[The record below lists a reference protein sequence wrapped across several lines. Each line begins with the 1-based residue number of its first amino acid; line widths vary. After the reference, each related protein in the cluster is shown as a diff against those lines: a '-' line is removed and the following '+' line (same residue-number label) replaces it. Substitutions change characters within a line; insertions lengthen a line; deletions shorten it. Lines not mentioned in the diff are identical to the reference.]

1 MIEYV
6 LGQADVARVRFAQPV
21 LYEVVASLR
30 AVRDQRHLMFGGWLR
45 GAAPRLR
52 GVRLDLLTALVPP
65 GPLVPDYLLA
75 DVPGGDIEVELEALR
90 EASPAVVRAELDQLR
105 RGGAVPSPLRP
116 LYDDPAR
123 HLPAVADELRRYW
136 QAAIE
141 PLWPRIRAVGLADI
155 GYRLDRFASGGVA
168 QLLSGL
174 NPDVA
179 FDGDTITV
187 RRAGTARGLLDGRG
201 VVLVPSVFVW
211 PGVLCSGPAARQ
223 TVICYAPRGV
233 ADVGAGPSGAGAPGR
248 PDSLTAVV
256 GRTRARLLAALDLPA
271 TTTQLAARLAVTPSA
286 VSQHLKILKESALVD
301 SRRTGRVVLYQR
313 TPAATDLLA
322 AQAER

>member
-6 LGQADVARVRFAQPV
+6 LGQADVARVRFAQPI
-21 LYEVVASLR
+21 LYEVMASLR
-30 AVRDQRHLMFGGWLR
+30 AVRDQRHRLFGGWLA

-52 GVRLDLLTALVPP
+52 SVRLDLLTALVPA
-65 GPLVPDYLLA
+65 GPYVPDYLLA
-75 DVPGGDIEVELEALR
+75 DVPGGDIELELKAVAEAD
-90 EASPAVVRAELDQLR
+90 PAVLRAEIDQLR
-105 RGGAVPSPLRP
+105 HGRPVPAVLVP

-123 HLPAVADELRRYW
+123 HLPALADELHRYW
-136 QAAIE
+136 EAAIE

-168 QLLSGL
+168 HLLSGL
-174 NPDVA
+174 NPDVG
-179 FDGDTITV
+179 FDGETLTV

-233 ADVGAGPSGAGAPGR
+233 AEVGSAPVEGR
-248 PDSLTAVV
+248 TDTLTAVV

-271 TTTQLAARLAVTPSA
+271 TTTELAERLRVTPSA

-322 AQAER
+322 AQPHPAFD

>member
-30 AVRDQRHLMFGGWLR
+30 AVRDQRHLMFGGWLQ
-45 GAAPRLR
+45 GAAPRLG

-65 GPLVPDYLLA
+65 GPLVPDYLVA
-75 DVPGGDIEVELEALR
+75 DVPGGDLALELEALR
-90 EASPAVVRAELDQLR
+90 AAEPAVVRAEIDQLR
-105 RGGAVPSPLRP
+105 RGGAVPPVLRP
-116 LYDDPAR
+116 LYEDPAR
-123 HLPAVADELRRYW
+123 HLPTVAEELRRYW
-136 QAAIE
+136 VAAIE
-141 PLWPRIRAVGLADI
+141 PIWPRIRAVGLADI

-211 PGVLCSGPAARQ
+211 PGVLCTGPTARQ

-233 ADVGAGPSGAGAPGR
+233 ADVAGGTPGPAGR
-248 PDSLTAVV
+248 RDSLTAVV

>member
-6 LGQADVARVRFAQPV
+6 LGQTDVARVRFAQPV

-30 AVRDQRHLMFGGWLR
+30 AVRDQRHPLFGGWLS

-52 GVRLDLLTALVPP
+52 DLRMDLLTALVPL
-65 GPLVPDYLLA
+65 GPYVPDFLLA
-75 DVPGGDIEVELEALR
+75 DVPGGDIDLELD
-90 EASPAVVRAELDQLR
+90 AVARAEPDIVRLEIDLLR
-105 RGGAVPSPLRP
+105 RGRPVPRVLLP
-116 LYDDPAR
+116 LYEDPAA
-123 HLPAVADELRRYW
+123 HLPALATELHRYW
-136 QAAIE
+136 EAAIE
-141 PLWPRIRAVGLADI
+141 PLWSRIRAVGLADI
-155 GYRLDRFASGGVA
+155 AYRLDRFASGGVA
-168 QLLSGL
+168 HLLSGL

-179 FDGDTITV
+179 FDGDTLTV

-211 PGVLCSGPAARQ
+211 PGVLCSGPTARQ

-233 ADVGAGPSGAGAPGR
+233 AEVGTAPAEGR
-248 PDSLTAVV
+248 SDTLTAVV
-256 GRTRARLLAALDLPA
+256 GRTRALLLAALDLPA
-271 TTTQLAARLAVTPSA
+271 TTTQLAERLRVTPSA

-322 AQAER
+322 AQPQPAFD